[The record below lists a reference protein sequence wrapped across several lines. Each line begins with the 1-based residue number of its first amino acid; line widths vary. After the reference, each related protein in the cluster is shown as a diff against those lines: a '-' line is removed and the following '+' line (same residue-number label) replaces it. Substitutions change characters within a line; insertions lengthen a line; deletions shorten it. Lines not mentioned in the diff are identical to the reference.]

1 VSTAA
6 HGWSYRSSPFAQ
18 PTNIRIGGRT
28 GSCHICQAINV
39 SITHLGSRLIPCPAN
54 VCQIRNLLVSQPSNI
69 AIGSRTRLV
78 GQRVNLCIRS
88 PTISR
93 PSAEP
98 FNSTARTD
106 NSIRRIPGAP

>member
-1 VSTAA
+1 MSQLFQQPQ
-6 HGWSYRSSPFAQ
+6 WSCLRRY
-18 PTNIRIGGRT
+18 
-28 GSCHICQAINV
+28 
-39 SITHLGSRLIPCPAN
+39 
-54 VCQIRNLLVSQPSNI
+54 
-69 AIGSRTRLV
+69 V